1 MNKKIII
8 LFIIL
13 ILISTYFTIFNT
25 FYKMKSTT
33 PLLNIKNETLTIDKV
48 YNFISENNIE
58 EINLLKFDFK
68 KISDINNQSKLNLA
82 FYHLNNNLDFKKGVS
97 SKIIEE
103 YLVKVFG
110 SNINVNHEDIILI
123 KTEEKVKYDKNN
135 DIYIIDKK
143 IENPYIS
150 IYDKLVSFDFKNNK
164 YYLKQYKFYIKETDS
179 KIKIYSS
186 YGDYYSNIN
195 HILEVESI
203 EEVENKINENF
214 DDIKEQLYIYNY
226 VFQKK
231 DGDIILEKFYKD

>member
-25 FYKMKSTT
+25 FYKTKSTT

-135 DIYIIDKK
+135 DI
-143 IENPYIS
+143 
-150 IYDKLVSFDFKNNK
+150 
-164 YYLKQYKFYIKETDS
+164 
-179 KIKIYSS
+179 
-186 YGDYYSNIN
+186 
-195 HILEVESI
+195 
-203 EEVENKINENF
+203 
-214 DDIKEQLYIYNY
+214 
-226 VFQKK
+226 
-231 DGDIILEKFYKD
+231 